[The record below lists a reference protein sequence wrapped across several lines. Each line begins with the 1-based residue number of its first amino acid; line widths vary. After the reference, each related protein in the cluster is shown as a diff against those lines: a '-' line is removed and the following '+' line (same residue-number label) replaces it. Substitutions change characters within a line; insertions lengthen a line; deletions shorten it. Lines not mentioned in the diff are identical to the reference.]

1 MIQAK
6 ENTLFER
13 WKRDR
18 EYASFDKDGVVNPEL
33 WEKTSPKIVFVL
45 RETNGL
51 NGDLRKFLRKGGRG
65 PTWNTVVRW
74 AEVIL
79 FNTYSDK
86 VDHDQRKKILPLI
99 CVFNLK
105 KESGGASSKP
115 KAIRVAAEKDRDFI
129 QEQLNLY
136 QPDIVIACGLGREPT
151 ASLLMKDIY
160 EDSDSNCPNNVN
172 ELNYYRTEKINQ
184 NKPICVIS
192 MPHPNRAKKHES
204 THLLCDLYNALKSPA
219 K

>member
-13 WKRDR
+13 WKLDR

-51 NGDLRKFLRKGGRG
+51 NGDLRQFLRDDGDGD
-65 PTWNTVVRW
+65 TWNNIVRW

-79 FNTYSDK
+79 FNTYPDK
-86 VDHDQRKKILPLI
+86 VDYDQRKKILPLI
-99 CVFNLK
+99 CAVNLK
-105 KESGGASSKP
+105 KESGGASSNLTAI
-115 KAIRVAAEKDRDFI
+115 KAAAEKDRDFI

-136 QPDIVIACGLGREPT
+136 QPDIVIACGLGDNPT
-151 ASLLMKDIY
+151 ASILKSTVY
-160 EDSDSNCPNNVN
+160 NDSASKWEKNNG
-172 ELNYYRTEKINQ
+172 LDYYRTEKINK
-184 NKPICVIS
+184 NKPICVVS
-192 MPHPNRAKKHES
+192 MPHPNRANADKS
-204 THLLCDLYNALKSPA
+204 ANLLRDFI
-219 K
+219 